1 MNEIEKQA
9 TVPYFV
15 HEGQMARM
23 ERIIRMLAALLVACV
38 ALFVVNNVIW
48 MRYTSKQVELARG
61 QGVSDA
67 GGVHE
72 QPNPG
77 AN

>member
-1 MNEIEKQA
+1 MTEIEKQA

-23 ERIIRMLAALLVACV
+23 ERIIKVLAVLLVACV

-48 MRYTSKQVELARG
+48 MRYTQRQVELAR
-61 QGVSDA
+61 QGASDA
-67 GGVHE
+67 GVYE
-72 QPNPG
+72 QSDPG
-77 AN
+77 DH